1 MKLVRWLITLT
12 VCTAVVA
19 GLYHYKTGQWLVAE
33 QAAAATPEY
42 GETVEAVAAEAVI
55 YRDRIDV
62 LGETVAPQWLEL
74 RNALAGTIETVNF
87 RAGEQVM
94 AGQLLVQLDIRE
106 ETADL
111 KAAKS
116 GLQAAKQAWQ
126 RLSKLR
132 RSDVASQQRLE
143 EARSEMAS
151 RQARVEVLQSRIDK
165 KTLRA
170 PFDGIAGIHDLQP
183 GQYLEINSVLTT
195 LTGTP
200 GYSWV
205 DFRVPQVYP
214 QLEPDAVVEV
224 TQLDGSAAT
233 AKLSATSPAI
243 DSASRSRLYRA
254 KLFHSTEHPAPGH
267 RASVRVKVPTSSP
280 GSLIR
285 LPATALLNSSRGRFV
300 YKLEADDEG
309 ILRAV
314 PQPVEVTLQ
323 RGDEV
328 LISSGLNVGEQVAS
342 AGAFKLFPGVQVYVS
357 QRHQTAEVQ

>member
-1 MKLVRWLITLT
+1 
-12 VCTAVVA
+12 
-19 GLYHYKTGQWLVAE
+19 
-33 QAAAATPEY
+33 
-42 GETVEAVAAEAVI
+42 
-55 YRDRIDV
+55 
-62 LGETVAPQWLEL
+62 
-74 RNALAGTIETVNF
+74 TIEQVNF
-87 RAGEQVM
+87 SAGEPVEK
-94 AGQLLVQLDIRE
+94 GRLLVQLDIRE

-116 GLQAAKQAWQ
+116 GLLAAKQAWQ

-143 EARSEMAS
+143 EARAEMAA

-170 PFDGIAGIHDLQP
+170 PFAGIAGIHDLQP

-214 QLEPDAVVEV
+214 QLAPGAAVEV
-224 TQLDGSAAT
+224 TRLDGSTAT
-233 AKLSATSPAI
+233 AQLSASSAEI
-243 DSASRSRLYRA
+243 DSTSRSRLYRA
-254 KLFHSTEHPAPGH
+254 KLVHSAEQPAPGH
-267 RASVRVKVPTSSP
+267 RASIRVKVPINASSE
-280 GSLIR
+280 LIR
-285 LPATALLNSSRGRFV
+285 LPAAALLNSSRGRFV
-300 YKLEADDEG
+300 YKLEMDEKG
-309 ILRAV
+309 VLRAV

-328 LISSGLNVGEQVAS
+328 LISNGIRVGENIAA
-342 AGAFKLFPGVQVYVS
+342 AGAFKLFPGVQVYVG
-357 QRHQTAEVQ
+357 QRPQQTAEVQ